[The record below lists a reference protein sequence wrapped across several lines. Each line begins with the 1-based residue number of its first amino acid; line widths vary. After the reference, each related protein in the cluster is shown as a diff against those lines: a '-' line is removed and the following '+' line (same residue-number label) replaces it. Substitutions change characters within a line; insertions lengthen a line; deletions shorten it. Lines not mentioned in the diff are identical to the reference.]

1 MQCIGTSWHNKQI
14 RGGYFLGKG
23 WVPICGLR
31 WLYISHQLAKYWKNT
46 EFSTSQKHP
55 VQQNTTISRAPRT
68 ADLVRYFQ
76 NFVGP
81 GPVKCSNFSA
91 GGETDWDRPVF
102 NESWAR
108 TPGPVL
114 KTNDPDPEIR
124 KLDSD

>member
-1 MQCIGTSWHNKQI
+1 MVRAGYPFADYADFTFHTSWLNIEKIQNSAP
-14 RGGYFLGKG
+14 
-23 WVPICGLR
+23 V
-31 WLYISHQLAKYWKNT
+31 KNT
-46 EFSTSQKHP
+46 RFNK
-55 VQQNTTISRAPRT
+55 NTTISRAPRT